1 MSEHMSMYLCVCVGG
16 WPVVGWVCLIVCM
29 YVYTMYMYVC
39 VCCIG
44 AVLGQFDATEAR
56 CVSMEGR
63 YIHVYTYMYTVYSVY
78 NSVLDLK

>member
-1 MSEHMSMYLCVCVGG
+1 MYVCVGG
-16 WPVVGWVCLIVCM
+16 WPMVGWVCLIVC
-29 YVYTMYMYVC
+29 VYACIYNVHVHVQYVC

-63 YIHVYTYMYTVYSVY
+63 YSVQCI
-78 NSVLDLK
+78 